1 VGRQTAGHLS
11 HRHRRTGGGADV
23 RYWRK
28 ADISPAGG
36 ADKAMAAP
44 CRLPSDFDLLGY
56 AKGVIYL
63 DPEVAHCAF
72 ELRVP

>member
-1 VGRQTAGHLS
+1 LARKTIRPGN
-11 HRHRRTGGGADV
+11 V

-36 ADKAMAAP
+36 ADKALAAP
-44 CRLPSDFDLLGY
+44 CRLSSDFDLLGY
-56 AKGVIYL
+56 AKGVIYF
-63 DPEVAHCAF
+63 DPEVAHSAF